1 MNVSKCKKIALIGL
15 FGLHSFPCLCD
26 LLSQEQGVRCEVEKG
41 PAVVGCCASC
51 ARKGCKG
58 VAATCGAVVEPVGGK
73 KAHADRGLHKD
84 HLVLSSFERILCM
97 NTI

>member
-1 MNVSKCKKIALIGL
+1 MISTAR
-15 FGLHSFPCLCD
+15 S
-26 LLSQEQGVRCEVEKG
+26 EVEKG

-58 VAATCGAVVEPVGGK
+58 VVATCGAVVEPVGGK

-84 HLVLSSFERILCM
+84 HLVLSLFERILCM

>member
-1 MNVSKCKKIALIGL
+1 MTTRAPAVLKNAPIGL
-15 FGLHSFPCLCD
+15 LGLHSFLCLYD

-73 KAHADRGLHKD
+73 KAHADRCLHKD
-84 HLVLSSFERILCM
+84 HLVLSLFGY
-97 NTI
+97 

>member
-1 MNVSKCKKIALIGL
+1 MQKIAPIGL
-15 FGLHSFPCLCD
+15 PGLHSFTCLCN
-26 LLSQEQGVRCEVEKG
+26 LLSQHQGVKREVERG

-73 KAHADRGLHKD
+73 KAHADRCLHKD
-84 HLVLSSFERILCM
+84 HLVLSLFDWILCI

>member
-1 MNVSKCKKIALIGL
+1 MISTTR
-15 FGLHSFPCLCD
+15 S
-26 LLSQEQGVRCEVEKG
+26 EVEKG

-73 KAHADRGLHKD
+73 KAHADRCLHKD
-84 HLVLSSFERILCM
+84 HLVLSLFNWMLCM
-97 NTI
+97 KPSRISGMNILTNKVILP